1 MKFPNAAKGISK
13 IFTSEILA
21 LIAAIATGVATILA
35 VVMYASAKT
44 NSTAG
49 AAASGIGMLVL
60 GLGASVLL
68 VIALIL
74 KIVGVVQTS
83 KDEDSF
89 KMIIYLTIFTLIVA
103 VIAAIFSRVTFLNNI
118 ANAVSAIGSF
128 VTTLL
133 IILGIGNLGVQV
145 GNDEVIDK
153 CSSQFNDEVIDK
165 CSSQFKLILGIG
177 IVALLARFFCIFL
190 PTIPAQGIVIA
201 LAVVALV
208 LNIIQYILYL
218 SLLSKAKK
226 MLND

>member
-35 VVMYASAKT
+35 VVMYASVKT

-49 AAASGIGMLVL
+49 AAASGIGTLVL
-60 GLGASVLL
+60 VLGASVLL

-103 VIAAIFSRVTFLNNI
+103 VVAAIFSRVTFLNNI

-153 CSSQFNDEVIDK
+153 CSSQF
-165 CSSQFKLILGIG
+165 KLILGIG

-190 PTIPAQGIVIA
+190 PTVPAQGIVIA

-208 LNIIQYILYL
+208 LNIIQCILYL

>member
-21 LIAAIATGVATILA
+21 LIATIATGVATILVA
-35 VVMYASAKT
+35 VMYASAKT

-74 KIVGVVQTS
+74 QIVGVVQTS
-83 KDEDSF
+83 RDEDSF

-103 VIAAIFSRVTFLNNI
+103 VVAAIFSRVAFLYNI
-118 ANAVSAIGSF
+118 ANAVSAIGGF

-145 GNDEVIDK
+145 G
-153 CSSQFNDEVIDK
+153 NDEVIDK

>member
-74 KIVGVVQTS
+74 KIVGVVQAS

-103 VIAAIFSRVTFLNNI
+103 VVAAIFSRVAFLNNI

-145 GNDEVIDK
+145 G
-153 CSSQFNDEVIDK
+153 NDEVIDK

-208 LNIIQYILYL
+208 LSVIQYILYL

>member
-21 LIAAIATGVATILA
+21 LIAAIATGVASILA
-35 VVMYASAKT
+35 AVIYASAKT

-49 AAASGIGMLVL
+49 AAASGIGTLVL
-60 GLGASVLL
+60 VLGASVLL

-103 VIAAIFSRVTFLNNI
+103 VVAAIFSRVTFLNNI

-145 GNDEVIDK
+145 G
-153 CSSQFNDEVIDK
+153 NDEVIDK

-218 SLLSKAKK
+218 IYLSKAKK
-226 MLND
+226 MLE

>member
-35 VVMYASAKT
+35 AVMYASAKT

-49 AAASGIGMLVL
+49 AAASGIGTLVL
-60 GLGASVLL
+60 VLGASVLL

-83 KDEDSF
+83 RDEDSF

-103 VIAAIFSRVTFLNNI
+103 VVAAIFSRVTFLNNI
-118 ANAVSAIGSF
+118 ANAVSAIGGF

-145 GNDEVIDK
+145 G
-153 CSSQFNDEVIDK
+153 NDEVIDK

-190 PTIPAQGIVIA
+190 PTVPAQGIVIA

-208 LNIIQYILYL
+208 LSVIQYILYL

>member
-21 LIAAIATGVATILA
+21 LIAAIATGVASILA
-35 VVMYASAKT
+35 AVMYASAKT

-49 AAASGIGMLVL
+49 AAASGIGTLVL
-60 GLGASVLL
+60 VLGASVLL

-103 VIAAIFSRVTFLNNI
+103 VVAAIFSRVAFLYNI

-145 GNDEVIDK
+145 G
-153 CSSQFNDEVIDK
+153 NDEVIDK

-208 LNIIQYILYL
+208 LSVIQYILYL

>member
-35 VVMYASAKT
+35 AVMYASAKT

-74 KIVGVVQTS
+74 QIVGVVQTS
-83 KDEDSF
+83 RDEDSF

-103 VIAAIFSRVTFLNNI
+103 VVAAIFSRVTFLNNI
-118 ANAVSAIGSF
+118 ANAVSAIGGF

-145 GNDEVIDK
+145 G
-153 CSSQFNDEVIDK
+153 NDEVIDK

-208 LNIIQYILYL
+208 LNVIQYILYL

>member
-49 AAASGIGMLVL
+49 AAASGIGTLVL
-60 GLGASVLL
+60 VLGASVLL

-83 KDEDSF
+83 RDEDSF

-103 VIAAIFSRVTFLNNI
+103 VVAAIFSRVTFLNNI
-118 ANAVSAIGSF
+118 ANAVSSIGSF

-153 CSSQFNDEVIDK
+153 CSSQF
-165 CSSQFKLILGIG
+165 KLILGIG

-190 PTIPAQGIVIA
+190 PTVPAQGIVIA

>member
-21 LIAAIATGVATILA
+21 LIAAIATGVASILA
-35 VVMYASAKT
+35 AVMYASAKT

-153 CSSQFNDEVIDK
+153 CSSQF
-165 CSSQFKLILGIG
+165 KLILGIG

-208 LNIIQYILYL
+208 LSIIQYILYL

>member
-21 LIAAIATGVATILA
+21 LIAAIATGVASILA
-35 VVMYASAKT
+35 AVMYASAKT

-49 AAASGIGMLVL
+49 AAASGIGTLVL
-60 GLGASVLL
+60 VLGASVLL

-83 KDEDSF
+83 RDEDSF

-103 VIAAIFSRVTFLNNI
+103 VVAAIFSRVTFLNNI

-145 GNDEVIDK
+145 GNDG
-153 CSSQFNDEVIDK
+153 VIDK

-208 LNIIQYILYL
+208 LNVIQYILYL

>member
-35 VVMYASAKT
+35 AVMYASAKT

-74 KIVGVVQTS
+74 QIVGVVQTS
-83 KDEDSF
+83 RDEDSF

-103 VIAAIFSRVTFLNNI
+103 VVAAIFSRVAFLYNI
-118 ANAVSAIGSF
+118 ANAVSAIGGF

-145 GNDEVIDK
+145 G
-153 CSSQFNDEVIDK
+153 NDEVIDK

-208 LNIIQYILYL
+208 LSIIQYILYL

>member
-35 VVMYASAKT
+35 AVMYASAKT

-49 AAASGIGMLVL
+49 AAASGIGTLVL
-60 GLGASVLL
+60 VLGASVLL

-74 KIVGVVQTS
+74 QIVGVVQTS

-103 VIAAIFSRVTFLNNI
+103 VVAAIFSRVTFLNNI

-153 CSSQFNDEVIDK
+153 CSSQF
-165 CSSQFKLILGIG
+165 KLILGIG

-190 PTIPAQGIVIA
+190 PTVPAQGIVIA

-208 LNIIQYILYL
+208 LNVIQYILYL